1 MKIVDAIHST
11 DGMATKYLQQTHDGY
26 LIETAY
32 VDYYNKHIICFSS
45 LIGCPIGCKFCI
57 SGKTGRFVR
66 NLGYEEL
73 VTQCVNIID
82 LIDTKNKQ
90 ILFSAMGEGEP
101 LLNFDNLTT
110 TLSDLKM
117 WFPSS
122 KLSIST
128 SGINTKGIR
137 ELAAKKLNVKLQ
149 FSLHASNDILRK
161 KLIPRSESL
170 ANIYCALK
178 IFAKSGNPV
187 EINYIL
193 MHNVNDSLVDA
204 KGIAKFVAG
213 TGWKVKLNRFNTF
226 SGIPFESSKR
236 INLFIKVL
244 KLYGVDVEYY
254 ETNGSDIGS
263 ACGQMSHQNN
273 VREKKS
279 INL

>member
-57 SGKTGRFVR
+57 SGKNGRFAR
-66 NLGYEEL
+66 ILSYEEL
-73 VTQCVNIID
+73 VTQCLNIIG
-82 LIDTKNKQ
+82 LIDATSKP

-101 LLNFDNLTT
+101 LLNFDNLTS
-110 TLSDLKM
+110 TLIDLKL

-128 SGINTKGIR
+128 SGISIKGIK
-137 ELAAKKLNVKLQ
+137 ELAAKPFDVKLQ
-149 FSLHASNDILRK
+149 FSLHAPNDTLRK
-161 KLIPRSESL
+161 KLIPRSELL
-170 ANIYCALK
+170 ANIRGALK
-178 IFAKSGNPV
+178 IFAKSKNPI

-193 MHNVNDSLVDA
+193 MHNVNDSLTDA
-204 KGIAKFVAG
+204 KGISEFVAG
-213 TGWKVKLNRFNTF
+213 TDWKVKINRFNTF
-226 SGIPFESSKR
+226 PDIPFESSKR
-236 INLFIKVL
+236 INLFSKVL
-244 KLYGVDVEYY
+244 KSYGVDVEYY

-263 ACGQMSHQNN
+263 ACGQMSHQINLC
-273 VREKKS
+273 EKKTTN
-279 INL
+279 I